1 VFCFIQTRL
10 PLKRRLLMKE
20 RRPDVL
26 QAASFSDW
34 GSGKNLSTCAEAR
47 RRRNQGVMRAF
58 MWQDGRVFG
67 FDSVEWLSWLVA
79 INVAAMLTLLLGL

>member
-1 VFCFIQTRL
+1 
-10 PLKRRLLMKE
+10 
-20 RRPDVL
+20 
-26 QAASFSDW
+26 
-34 GSGKNLSTCAEAR
+34 
-47 RRRNQGVMRAF
+47 MRAF